1 MDHYSLCPL
10 FLWENWGGDGSL
22 PTLLLLFHQW
32 EVAWKFNLCKDASLL
47 PNPSCRIEFVIEFL
61 TLLFQ
66 ELVKH
71 KYMSSSFRYIMMK
84 CSSTII
90 SLVNHGESL
99 LDIVCH
105 SSYSNQRRLSVY
117 SGGGGFFVVP
127 FCLFFLSLLKVKSAQ
142 EKKKSKHNNMKKK
155 TNQLKLME
163 AK

>member
-1 MDHYSLCPL
+1 M
-10 FLWENWGGDGSL
+10 
-22 PTLLLLFHQW
+22 
-32 EVAWKFNLCKDASLL
+32 CKDASLL

-61 TLLFQ
+61 TPLFQ

-127 FCLFFLSLLKVKSAQ
+127 FCLFFLSLLKGKSAQ

>member
-1 MDHYSLCPL
+1 
-10 FLWENWGGDGSL
+10 
-22 PTLLLLFHQW
+22 
-32 EVAWKFNLCKDASLL
+32 
-47 PNPSCRIEFVIEFL
+47 
-61 TLLFQ
+61 
-66 ELVKH
+66 
-71 KYMSSSFRYIMMK
+71 MK

-142 EKKKSKHNNMKKK
+142 EKKKKSKHNNMKKK
-155 TNQLKLME
+155 PNQLKLME